1 MKEARVRPHH
11 VRPWASKTLGVI
23 LTMVILLVIYIA
35 FTPSYSSCLLKALK
49 GPLAVDDPEFLTYL
63 RQEVLD
69 PPSDAAYNLLGKDN
83 IGHKIREKSELFYE
97 EKLTALFKDVRNGFF
112 IEAGALD
119 GETMSNTLAL
129 EQDLGW
135 TGLLVEP
142 DAKNYQ
148 LLRTKHRRAW
158 SANVCL
164 APRPY
169 PSVELF
175 NEPPHHPG
183 PMAMSLGAKMR
194 SMHALTEYSNDKNIG
209 NVWFLKVPCIPL
221 ESLLLAIQVNKIDL
235 LVLDVEGAEMAILD
249 HLDLEKFNVQVL
261 CLEWK
266 DVADIDNISK
276 KLRSRGYVEV
286 ARKIEDIILVKE
298 NSPYLGIL
306 EGKKGEEEE
315 KG

>member
-1 MKEARVRPHH
+1 MKEGKVCPHH
-11 VRPWASKTLGVI
+11 ARPWACRSLGVI
-23 LTMVILLVIYIA
+23 LAIITLLVLHVA
-35 FTPSYSSCLLKALK
+35 FTPSYTTCLLKSLK
-49 GPLAVDDPEFLTYL
+49 GPLPVDDPEFLTYL

-69 PPSDAAYNLLGKDN
+69 PPSDEPYNLLGEDN
-83 IGHKIREKSELFYE
+83 IGHKIRERSEEFYE
-97 EKLTALFKDVRNGFF
+97 EKLRALFKDVRNGFF

-129 EQDLGW
+129 ERDLGW

-148 LLRTKHRRAW
+148 LLRAKNRRAW

-183 PMAMSLGAKMR
+183 PMAVPLGAKMR
-194 SMHALTEYSNDKNIG
+194 AMHSLTEYSNDKNIG

-221 ESLLLAIQVNKIDL
+221 ESLLLAMQVNRIDL

-249 HLDLEKFNVQVL
+249 HFDLEKFNVQVL

-266 DVADIDNISK
+266 NVADIDSISG
-276 KLRSRGYVEV
+276 KLQGRGYVEV
-286 ARKIEDIILVKE
+286 ARKFEDIILVKK
-298 NSPYLGIL
+298 NSPYVGIL
-306 EGKKGEEEE
+306 EKRR
-315 KG
+315 